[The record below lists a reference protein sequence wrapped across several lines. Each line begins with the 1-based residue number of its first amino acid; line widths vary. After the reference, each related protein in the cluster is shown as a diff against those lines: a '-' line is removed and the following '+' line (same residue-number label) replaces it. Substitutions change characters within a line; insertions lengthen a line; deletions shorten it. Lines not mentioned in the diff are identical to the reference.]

1 MNECKE
7 FSDNLTEE
15 EEKMFLIFAFFFQIW
30 CKLSEEERERIFN
43 V

>member
-1 MNECKE
+1 MNEYKE

-15 EEKMFLIFAFFFQIW
+15 ERMFLIFAFFFQIW
-30 CKLSEEERERIFN
+30 SKLSEEEREGIFN

>member
-7 FSDNLTEE
+7 FPYNLTEE
-15 EEKMFLIFAFFFQIW
+15 ERMFLIFAFFFQVW
-30 CKLSEEERERIFN
+30 SKLSEEEREGIFN